1 MTTVSE
7 FLEGQFGPSPTSFG
21 GSEGAGTGAPVRARV
36 AATDGDAKWSR
47 ILSWLRAG
55 SATVVADLRG
65 AWWWRGTPPTLA
77 HLWAGRTPARDR
89 VPGSNAALWVGWA
102 VYNHLYLAVA
112 GPLYV
117 LFFALAHPA
126 RFVLAAAVAVSL
138 FFVWA

>member
-1 MTTVSE
+1 MASMADVADA
-7 FLEGQFGPSPTSFG
+7 FGSVPASP
-21 GSEGAGTGAPVRARV
+21 V
-36 AATDGDAKWSR
+36 AAPPRVEVAAPKATSAGLARWSR
-47 ILSWLRAG
+47 LVPWLRGRA
-55 SATVVADLRG
+55 ATVVADLRG

-77 HLWAGRTPARDR
+77 HLWAGRVPARDR

-102 VYNHLYLAVA
+102 VYNHLYLAVS